1 MGSVP
6 KGWGG
11 ETHGLFAAIDPV
23 PEPSGLALP
32 AAAFGL
38 FAVRR
43 SRTRRQSAERRLEP
57 PPSIVMI
64 EPVV

>member
-23 PEPSGLALP
+23 PEPSGLALL
-32 AAAFGL
+32 AAAFGV
-38 FAVRR
+38 AVRR